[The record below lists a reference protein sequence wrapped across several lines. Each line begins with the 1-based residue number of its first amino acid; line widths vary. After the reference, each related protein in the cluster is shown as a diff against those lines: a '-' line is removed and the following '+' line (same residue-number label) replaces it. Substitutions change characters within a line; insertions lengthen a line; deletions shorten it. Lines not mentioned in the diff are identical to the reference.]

1 MADPSVP
8 ASWTG
13 TPPDPLGLPALY
25 DGLIW
30 RRLLAYLVDI
40 LIIGLL
46 LAMAWTGLV
55 LLGLL
60 TFGLLWALLPIA
72 GWVIPLGYHAWLVG
86 GAHNATL
93 GMRLADLE
101 VRTWTGGRPGFGQAL
116 LMAALFYAT
125 VMATCFLIL
134 VLSLLNDRRRTL
146 HDYLSGVVV
155 VRRSQHLFLVMPPLA
170 ATR

>member
-1 MADPSVP
+1 MAGPSLP
-8 ASWTG
+8 ATWTG
-13 TPPDPLGLPALY
+13 AAPDPLGFPALY
-25 DGLIW
+25 DGLLW
-30 RRLLAYLVDI
+30 RRALAYLLDI
-40 LIIGLL
+40 LVIGLL

-60 TFGLLWALLPIA
+60 TFGLLWSLLPIA
-72 GWVIPLGYHAWLVG
+72 AWVIPLGYHAWLVG
-86 GAHNATL
+86 GPQSATL

-125 VMATCFLIL
+125 VAPTCLL
-134 VLSLLNDRRRTL
+134 VLLLVLLNDRRRTL

-155 VRRSQHLFLVMPPLA
+155 IRRSQHHALVMPPLA
-170 ATR
+170 AA